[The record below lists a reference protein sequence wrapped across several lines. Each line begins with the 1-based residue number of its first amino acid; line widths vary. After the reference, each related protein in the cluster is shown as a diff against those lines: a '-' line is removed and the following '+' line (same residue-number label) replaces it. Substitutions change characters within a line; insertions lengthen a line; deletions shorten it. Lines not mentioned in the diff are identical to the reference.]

1 MSKTKNHMYINV
13 KSEEPVDLA
22 SEFDAAIEQVFEC
35 PSFPP
40 DTKAEVVTVFEQS
53 GEGPSI
59 AHRWTAQ
66 LFRVVKNSKAGQV
79 RERVGMCFHISC
91 WKAIE
96 AGWRVADSTKAEN
109 EAFFRPMLD
118 LAAAE
123 KQIELGSDAARA
135 ESRKPRVQFVKVLP
149 AEVQA

>member
-35 PSFPP
+35 PSFP
-40 DTKAEVVTVFEQS
+40 EQS